1 MLFTLHLL
9 TNKMSGAI
17 IVTVGYKESTEYRK
31 PWLIVVFSGT
41 KKKRNRCT
49 LAWTF
54 PGHKSAKEIDKFRQK
69 FVSHIDKKY
78 KEFH

>member
-1 MLFTLHLL
+1 MLLHCYLL

-41 KKKRNRCT
+41 KRKRCT